1 MGILGGILNALIG
14 SAEERTVSRYP
25 QNCGQQ
31 NGGQQGQA
39 CGSAPG
45 GFPQKQK
52 VYCKWCG
59 TSFPDVRTLVGNTC
73 QRNPEGKGHV
83 LYEGGEKAQYA
94 CKFCGKT
101 FRTIGDMSVNK
112 TCEQKTNRRHEP
124 AM

>member
-1 MGILGGILNALIG
+1 
-14 SAEERTVSRYP
+14 VSHYP
-25 QNCGQQ
+25 Q

-45 GFPQKQK
+45 GFPQKQQK

-59 TSFPDVRTLVGNTC
+59 ISFPDIRTLAGNTC
-73 QRNPEGKGHV
+73 HHNPEGKGHV

-112 TCEQKTNRRHEP
+112 TCEQKPNRRHEP
-124 AM
+124 AL